1 MEKKLSEKAL
11 FLTILGV
18 LFVIFTTITWGKWG
32 NPIFDTFREALLPT
46 EFLKGEMPYRDFL
59 CLYPPLG
66 YQINAILYKIFG
78 VSINVLYFAGIISS
92 LFILGGMYFVT
103 RKFSNDKIAFVATFL
118 TMCYQVF
125 RVSGTEFTSWF
136 FPYSYSVLYAFVAV
150 FGAFLCLINYEFADE
165 KKVGFLYG
173 ASFLFG
179 LSVTLKPEYLPF
191 GLILIFV
198 IAKNYSVKNLLLSIF
213 SAITP
218 IILSAGQM
226 FLSGF
231 RANDLKIVQDFF
243 TNFQNSSSVAEFNAA
258 SYPNLAEF
266 LNNKVLLTHSISSV
280 KMFLITFAIC
290 LVFGIIINFLFQ
302 KSESNKA
309 VVAKKFFAIVTF
321 LIFGI
326 TAIILALLDFYN
338 FSFGI
343 ILNIFVAIGL
353 VLTLIKM
360 LKNPVTKTEKAFV
373 FIGISGFLLI
383 GRSLFFPINSS
394 GYNLTMTIF
403 VIAATIYLFE
413 ILPQNI
419 ANTPKADFSFKSVY
433 IGLILFSINVLFSW
447 IFFSMATN
455 ISFSGERGKFFIH
468 ERICSNV
475 MFEAAEYAKNNLPKE
490 AKLLVLPEGEIV
502 NFYSKHDLC
511 PKYYSL
517 IPHIIDGYGENK
529 IVTDLFSE
537 KNIPDCIMIYG
548 KDYNGKL
555 FGLHYGQKIFKE
567 IKNKYEIV
575 GEIADKKNPSFAKIY
590 IYKLK

>member
-32 NPIFDTFREALLPT
+32 NPIFDTFREALLPA

-198 IAKNYSVKNLLLSIF
+198 IGKNYSVKNLLLSIF

-455 ISFSGERGKFFIH
+455 VSFSGERGKFFIH

-517 IPHIIDGYGENK
+517 IPHIIDGYGEDK